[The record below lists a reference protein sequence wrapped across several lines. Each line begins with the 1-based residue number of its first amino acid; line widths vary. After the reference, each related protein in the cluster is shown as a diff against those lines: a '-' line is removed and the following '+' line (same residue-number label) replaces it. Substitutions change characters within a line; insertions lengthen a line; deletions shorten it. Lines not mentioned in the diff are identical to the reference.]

1 MKRSNSVSSLK
12 RPFDHLDQ
20 NNQAEQATRHN
31 KPFYVGGDSTKSEP
45 LAKRLELDC
54 TLGSSNSSKMAT
66 SYTAAMSQINAQSQ
80 QGNAAMQAS
89 KMKIKIVSKEG
100 DMAAD
105 KAISIT
111 IELNGDMFTGTLFS
125 IAESS
130 GKLEASTV
138 GLKTDVVC

>member
-1 MKRSNSVSSLK
+1 MSSLK

-31 KPFYVGGDSTKSEP
+31 KPFYAGGDSARSEP

-54 TLGSSNSSKMAT
+54 TLGSSSSSKMAT
-66 SYTAAMSQINAQSQ
+66 SYTAAMCQVNAQSQ
-80 QGNAAMQAS
+80 QGSAAMQAS

-111 IELNGDMFTGTLFS
+111 IELNGEMFTGTLFS
-125 IAESS
+125 IAETG
-130 GKLEASTV
+130 GKLEASAV
-138 GLKTDVVC
+138 GLKTDLVC